1 MADGARVPGLRYY
14 PDDRPGILRKRRGRG
29 FSYIAP
35 DGTHIDDKT
44 ERARLKAMAVPP
56 AYEDVWMSPLPN
68 GHLLAT
74 GRDAA
79 RRKQYRYHPDWTA
92 ARSETKFDRLA
103 AFAEVLPRIRL
114 WVSNNL
120 SEKPGTSK
128 AALAAVLALLDRGSL
143 RPGHPEYS
151 AENGS
156 YGATTLRARH
166 VDLSD
171 GKTALNYTAKG
182 GKRVRKVIP
191 GAKLNRVLG
200 QIMDLPGAELIS
212 WVDEKGEVRAVRS
225 EMLNTCLDELS
236 DGIATAKTF
245 RTWNGSHAA
254 LRTLLEDPDASVMDC
269 AKAASER
276 LHNTP
281 AIARSGYIHPDVLG
295 LAEQTH
301 DARLRAVASAA
312 KHDHPLLRKG
322 EAELHALLS

>member
-1 MADGARVPGLRYY
+1 MANEKNARGLRYY
-14 PDDRPGILRKRRGRG
+14 PDDRPGISRLRRGRG

-35 DGTHIDDKT
+35 DGTRIDDSR

-79 RRKQYRYHPDWTA
+79 QRKQYRYHPNWTA
-92 ARSETKFDRLA
+92 ARSETKFDQLA
-103 AFAEVLPRIRL
+103 AFGDVLPRIRL
-114 WVSNNL
+114 WVANNL
-120 SEKPGTSK
+120 GDGIGSSK
-128 AALAAVLALLDRGSL
+128 TALAAVLALLDRGSL

-151 AENGS
+151 TENGS

-166 VDLSD
+166 VDLTD
-171 GKTALNYTAKG
+171 GQTVLSYTAKG
-182 GKRVRKVIP
+182 GKQVDKTIP
-191 GAKLNRVLG
+191 GTKLNRVLG

-212 WVDEKGEVRAVRS
+212 WIDAQGEVRAVRS
-225 EMLNTCLDELS
+225 EMLNACLDDLT

-254 LRTLLEDPDASVMDC
+254 LRVLLESPHASVMDC
-269 AKAASER
+269 AKAASKR

-281 AIARSGYIHPDVLG
+281 AIARSGYIHPDVLD
-295 LAEQTH
+295 LADQPHKT
-301 DARLRAVASAA
+301 RLRAVSKAA
-312 KHDHPLLRKG
+312 ALDHPLLRQG
-322 EAELHALLS
+322 EAELRALLR